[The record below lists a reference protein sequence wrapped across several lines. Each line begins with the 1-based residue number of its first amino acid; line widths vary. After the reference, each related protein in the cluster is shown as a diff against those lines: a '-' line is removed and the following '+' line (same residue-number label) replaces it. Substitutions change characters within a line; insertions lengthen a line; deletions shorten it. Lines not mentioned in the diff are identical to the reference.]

1 MTLAVVMPAL
11 GESVTEGTVT
21 RWLKAPGDLVE
32 VGEPLLEV
40 STDKVDTTI
49 DAPHSGVLA
58 ELLVNEDETA
68 VVGQELALISSA
80 EASAPAE
87 AEPGSSEP
95 SHTAARPAETA
106 PHSSASERK
115 TFVTPAVRALVR
127 THGTDISSITGHGYG
142 GRVTKRD
149 VLAAL
154 AGASTQERPQPT
166 PPVQVKQVAVAPQQH
181 PATTSAPNR
190 TEKLSRL
197 RATIA
202 TRMVDSLR
210 VSAQLTTVVEADFT
224 HIANLR
230 SQYNRRS
237 EPDSPRMSFLPF
249 VAEAVCRALAAHPL
263 LNATIDANA
272 ESVTFHDEVNL
283 GIAVDT
289 PRGLLVPVIRAASDL
304 NIAGLARRIAET
316 AQRTR
321 DAELRADDLAG
332 STFTIT
338 NTGSRGALFDTP
350 IINQPEV
357 AILGLGAI
365 VRRPIATTLDTGQ
378 EVLAIRSMGYLAL
391 TYDHRLVDGADAARF
406 LATLVSHIESP
417 AGSITTE

>member
-1 MTLAVVMPAL
+1 MTFPVVMPAL
-11 GESVTEGTVT
+11 GESVTEGIVT
-21 RWLKAPGDLVE
+21 RWLKAPGDPVQL
-32 VGEPLLEV
+32 GEPLLEV

-49 DAPHSGVLA
+49 DAPYSGVLS

-68 VVGQELALISSA
+68 VVGQDLALISSA
-80 EASAPAE
+80 EASVPAQPGPE
-87 AEPGSSEP
+87 ANEPI
-95 SHTAARPAETA
+95 HAAARPPRSVPA
-106 PHSSASERK
+106 PSAPERA
-115 TFVTPAVRALVR
+115 TFVTPAVRALIR
-127 THGTDISSITGHGYG
+127 THGTDITTIAGRGRG

-149 VLAAL
+149 VLASL
-154 AGASTQERPQPT
+154 ADQATWAKPQTTPHVQVNQTPVTANERPTPT
-166 PPVQVKQVAVAPQQH
+166 PAQ
-181 PATTSAPNR
+181 SR

-197 RATIA
+197 RTTIA

-224 HIANLR
+224 RIANLR
-230 SQYNRRS
+230 AEHNRRS
-237 EPDSPRMSFLPF
+237 AAGSSRISFLPF
-249 VAEAVCRALAAHPL
+249 VAEAVCRALAAHPV

-272 ESVTFHDEVNL
+272 ESVTFHEEVNL

-289 PRGLLVPVIRAASDL
+289 PRGLLVPVIRAAGDL
-304 NIAGLARRIAET
+304 NIAGLARRIADT

-321 DAELRADDLAG
+321 DAEVSVDELAG
-332 STFTIT
+332 GTFTIT

-417 AGSITTE
+417 AESITTE